1 MYDEHLG
8 FEYKM
13 IGVLRYVTMCIF
25 CASII
30 ACLVGGL
37 IGEWGKNIITWMIF
51 STHAKNGLENINEE
65 FKKLRTELNIFRV

>member
-13 IGVLRYVTMCIF
+13 IGVLRYVIMCIF

-37 IGEWGKNIITWMIF
+37 IGE
-51 STHAKNGLENINEE
+51 
-65 FKKLRTELNIFRV
+65 